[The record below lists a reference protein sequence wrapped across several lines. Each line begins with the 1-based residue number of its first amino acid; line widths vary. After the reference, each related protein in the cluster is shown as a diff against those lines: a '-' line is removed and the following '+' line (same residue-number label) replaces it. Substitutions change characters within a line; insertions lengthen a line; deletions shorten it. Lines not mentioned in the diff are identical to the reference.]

1 MGVRRKSREAVLQF
15 LFQDD
20 FKGFEAG
27 SDQNLDERFADFCS
41 LYDVQRKARP
51 YAVELLVGVYAA
63 KEDVDAAIT
72 RHASNWRLE
81 RIDVTDRNILR
92 IAVYEMIH
100 CKDVPPE
107 VAINEAVEIAKRFCV
122 SDSPA
127 FVNGILDA
135 VKLDL
140 SKNP

>member
-27 SDQNLDERFADFCS
+27 SDQNLAQRFVDFCS
-41 LYDVQRKARP
+41 LYDVQKKARP
-51 YAVELLVGVYAA
+51 YAVELLEGVYA
-63 KEDVDAAIT
+63 KREEVDAAISQ
-72 RHASNWRLE
+72 HASNWRLE

-100 CKDVPPE
+100 CEDVPPE

-122 SDSPA
+122 NESPA

-135 VKLDL
+135 VKVGLT
-140 SKNP
+140 K